1 MHIHVNLARI
11 WNILSYCKFPK
22 NSTYPCN
29 WNPIHLQENNFPHCS
44 PLHKDHPPHHKHP
57 HNCLEVQEERCSL
70 EEHSNHERNPTRR
83 NVLMMLKNNIKNK
96 CLNNAHKQHHLAEK
110 AYQCSSGVKVSFDNT
125 EQYIVNFLLRPQV
138 TQAHYLC
145 HVQVSYNIL
154 LWPTCARDKHY

>member
-22 NSTYPCN
+22 NSTCPCN
-29 WNPIHLQENNFPHCS
+29 WNPIHLQENNFPHSS

-57 HNCLEVQEERCSL
+57 HNCLGVQEEICSL
-70 EEHSNHERNPTRR
+70 EEHSNRERNPTRR

-96 CLNNAHKQHHLAEK
+96 NVLIRHTNSITWL

-125 EQYIVNFLLRPQV
+125 KQYIQSTFFYDHR
-138 TQAHYLC
+138 
-145 HVQVSYNIL
+145 
-154 LWPTCARDKHY
+154 

>member
-22 NSTYPCN
+22 NSTCPCN
-29 WNPIHLQENNFPHCS
+29 WNPIHLQENNFPHSS

-57 HNCLEVQEERCSL
+57 HNCLGVQEEICSL
-70 EEHSNHERNPTRR
+70 EEHSNRERNPTRR

-96 CLNNAHKQHHLAEK
+96 NVLIRHTNSITWL

-125 EQYIVNFLLRPQV
+125 KQYYSQLSSTITGNPGSLF
-138 TQAHYLC
+138 
-145 HVQVSYNIL
+145 VSH
-154 LWPTCARDKHY
+154 TGFM